1 MSKAEEYIRARLA
14 GLSSHA
20 AAREAGFVGARPSP
34 RARAMWKRVQALRET
49 PGLAEALAVERSKLA
64 AQTTRLAP
72 VQASHRI
79 WSEVLSLLERES
91 KKTDSPH

>member
-1 MSKAEEYIRARLA
+1 MSKAEEYVRARLK

-20 AAREAGFVGARPSP
+20 AAREAGFVWGRPSQK
-34 RARAMWKRVQALRET
+34 ARAMWKRVVALRET

-64 AQTTRLAP
+64 AQTTRLAS

-79 WSEVLSLLERES
+79 WSEVLSLLEREPE
-91 KKTDSPH
+91 KDGSPR